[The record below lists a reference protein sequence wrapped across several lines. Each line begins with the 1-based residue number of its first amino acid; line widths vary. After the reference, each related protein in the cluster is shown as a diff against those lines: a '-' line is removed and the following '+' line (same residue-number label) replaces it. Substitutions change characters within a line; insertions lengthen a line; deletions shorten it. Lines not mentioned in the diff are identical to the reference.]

1 MFGLVD
7 VKKCLSSPNHLIK
20 LLVVIA
26 CTCFS
31 VYQVGQCVERLLS
44 PPITTYYGFNLN
56 ESMTYP
62 SVTICRRPGFK
73 DDLFPKFGLQVG
85 QTMETANVFRFF
97 DFENYTIKDFFNE
110 TTYHFE
116 EVFQLYAYNGKGLVL
131 AEIEWMSFYSTKH
144 GQCFSFTPQ
153 ETSKNYNIGG
163 GWWFY
168 LRHDKLERL
177 VDSHGVSQYGF
188 HIYLH
193 DSNEILTSAKEQD
206 DSYLEYIYIESMED
220 IRINLRYQ
228 EFYKV
233 NVNENPCI
241 DPAAQPHYSR
251 SRCMEECFFYRVTNT
266 TNCTLPWLWLIPD
279 DFLPQCNDV
288 DSVTLLTNLFL
299 EHNRNSLIKNCSC
312 PMSCHVS
319 IYTPTIVRRKAVQD
333 TKEPHSFIALY
344 YTNNLVTLMREV
356 MGYNFTAF
364 ISDIGGS
371 LGFLLGLSVVGLI
384 KVLEKIV
391 CSCIKTY
398 YNKKKKPEEEHYSDT
413 QSNVRSSFSES
424 TKIVDDISL
433 GKRNNGE
440 VQQNMYLYDNLKDF
454 DSDDFKYYQKTL
466 IAEGSSS
473 RF

>member
-131 AEIEWMSFYSTKH
+131 AA
-144 GQCFSFTPQ
+144 
-153 ETSKNYNIGG
+153 
-163 GWWFY
+163 
-168 LRHDKLERL
+168 
-177 VDSHGVSQYGF
+177 
-188 HIYLH
+188 
-193 DSNEILTSAKEQD
+193 AKEQD